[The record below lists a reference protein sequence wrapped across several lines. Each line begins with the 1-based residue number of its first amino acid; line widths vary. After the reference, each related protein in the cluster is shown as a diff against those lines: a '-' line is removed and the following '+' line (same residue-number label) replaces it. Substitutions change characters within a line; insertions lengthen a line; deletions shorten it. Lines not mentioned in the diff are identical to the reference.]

1 MPNIITPNGDGIND
15 YHIPLESS
23 SEDVQYIMSRI
34 KSITYSVR
42 NRWGVLIH
50 FSEGEL
56 PSWNGNDYKSG
67 NAASQGTYFWVL
79 SYEDASGGNFKL
91 NGFVDLSR

>member
-1 MPNIITPNGDGIND
+1 MPNFITPNGDGIND

-23 SEDVQYIMSRI
+23 SEDVQYVMSRI
-34 KSITYSVR
+34 KLITYSVH

-50 FSEGEL
+50 YSEGEL
-56 PSWNGNDYKSG
+56 PSWNGNNYKSG
-67 NAASQGTYFWVL
+67 KAASQGTYFWVL

-91 NGFVDLSR
+91 NGFVTLSR